1 MKKKIAFFIDSEKNA
16 GGAFQEARYL
26 INNVLKNNVDF
37 EIVIVSPN
45 QIDISKIQ
53 FQKIKLNLLDKI
65 NCYFRANN
73 FFFYKFFNKLFPK
86 NKFEK
91 FFDDNKIDL
100 IFFLNASQYMQYIE
114 KINFMVN
121 IPDIAHRNNLEFPEI
136 RNNSEFEIRERI
148 YKNFLPKAFTII
160 TNSKSIKEDLIKY
173 YNLDDSRVDI
183 ISHQPSEQ
191 ITNFQYDEKK
201 AIDIQK
207 KFGLPKN
214 YVFYPA
220 QYWAHK
226 NHKLIIDAIKL
237 LNDKKKLDFHAVF
250 SGNDKGNLKYLK
262 DYCNRINISKNI
274 IFMNFIEDEYIGY
287 FYKMSSSLVMPSYF
301 GPTNIPPL
309 EAFFLGVP
317 AIYLDNHFN
326 RQEFGDSL
334 YYVMPNN
341 PEHMANAINLVKDDY
356 KLRESLIKNGYEK
369 LNQLTKHKAD
379 NLLPEIFNRYF
390 KIQETW
396 K

>member
-1 MKKKIAFFIDSEKNA
+1 MKKKIAFFIDSQKNA
-16 GGAFQEARYL
+16 GGAFQEAQYL
-26 INNVLKNNVDF
+26 IKNILKKNVDF

-45 QIDISKIQ
+45 QIDISKVQIL
-53 FQKIKLNLLDKI
+53 KIKLNLIDKI
-65 NCYFRANN
+65 NCYLRVNS
-73 FFFYKFFNKLFPK
+73 FFFHKFFNKFFPK

-100 IFFLNASQYMQYIE
+100 IFFLNASQYIQYIE
-114 KINFMVN
+114 NINFIVN
-121 IPDIAHRNNLEFPEI
+121 IPDVSHRKNLEFPEI

-148 YKNFLPKAFTII
+148 YKNFLPKAFSII
-160 TNSKSIKEDLIKY
+160 TNSESIKEDLIRY
-173 YNLDDSRVDI
+173 YKLDNNRIDI

-191 ITNFQYDEKK
+191 ITNFQYDKKK
-201 AIDIQK
+201 AMDIKK

-226 NHKLIIDAIKL
+226 NHKLIIDSIKF
-237 LNDKKKLDFHAVF
+237 LNDKKKLDFYAIF
-250 SGNDKGNLKYLK
+250 SGHDKGNLKYLK
-262 DYCNRINISKNI
+262 DYCNRINISKNV
-274 IFMNFIEDEYIGY
+274 IFMNFLEEDDMGY

-317 AIYLDNHFN
+317 SIYLDNHFN

-334 YYVMPNN
+334 YYVKPNN
-341 PEHMANAINLVKDDY
+341 AEHMAHAINLVKDDH

-369 LNQLTKHKAD
+369 LDQLTKNKAE